1 MKPKLHAVTYG
12 KDDKPSV
19 RHRFIAGLDYFRN
32 YFEVTW
38 SPSFSDERIDLLCRG
53 DVLLVQKRIPKLSW
67 TWWRSRRSEAKI
79 AYDFDD
85 AMWTSALGDSFARRW
100 RTNLRLRSIIYR
112 ADLVT
117 VANAYLADWARN
129 TGADP
134 LIVPMGI
141 ELPPIAEP
149 GKASGPILFGWG
161 GHPQSQYLLQSISP
175 ALQRFFSN
183 RRDCR
188 FVVMSGKQPNLPF
201 EFDWWPF
208 DAENENRFFSS
219 IDVGLVPSTRS
230 DFDRGK
236 SPIKILQHFANAR
249 PVVTD
254 GVGAT
259 RELVDPSTGWLADGT
274 GDLSAR
280 WEKALVAAAMDT
292 DGRLSRGR
300 AGRRRIEE
308 RHSKDHVF
316 KTLTAALVSLSEE
329 REKDSKI

>member
-1 MKPKLHAVTYG
+1 MKPKLHVVTYG

-19 RHRFIAGLDYFRN
+19 RHRVIGGLDYFRH

-38 SPSFSDERIDLLCRG
+38 SPSFSDERIYSLGKG
-53 DVLLVQKRIPKLSW
+53 DVLLVQKRIPKLLW
-67 TWWRSRRSEAKI
+67 TWWTSRRLGAKVV
-79 AYDFDD
+79 YDFDD

-100 RTNLRLRSIIYR
+100 RTSLRVRSIVHR

-117 VANAYLADWARN
+117 AANAYLADWARSN
-129 TGADP
+129 GSDP
-134 LIVPMGI
+134 LIIPMSV
-141 ELPPIAEP
+141 ELSSIAEP
-149 GKASGPILFGWG
+149 AKTSGPILFGWG

-175 ALQRFFSN
+175 ALQRFFSSRN
-183 RRDCR
+183 DCR
-188 FVVMSGKQPNLPF
+188 FVVMSGKQPDLPF

-208 DAENENRFFSS
+208 DAENEDRFFSS

-249 PVVTD
+249 PVITD

-259 RELVDPSTGWLADGT
+259 RELVDPSTGWLVDGN
-274 GDLSAR
+274 GDLSAG
-280 WEKALVAAAMDT
+280 WEKALVAAAMDAE
-292 DGRLSRGR
+292 GRLSRGK

-308 RHSKDHVF
+308 RHSKDNVF

-329 REKDSKI
+329 RT